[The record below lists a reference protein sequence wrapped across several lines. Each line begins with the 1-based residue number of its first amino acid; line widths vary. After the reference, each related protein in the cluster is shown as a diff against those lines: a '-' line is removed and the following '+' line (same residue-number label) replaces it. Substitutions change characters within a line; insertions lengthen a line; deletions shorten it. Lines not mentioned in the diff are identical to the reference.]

1 MKPKLTYVEQGRSGT
16 IVYRDEQGTISF
28 YFEFGGGNYVVIIF
42 VPSPKEW
49 NAATRRPLEDR
60 ESILHF
66 VAQQS
71 IRDKAPTCHY
81 AITDSSIDILQD
93 IPEIPRN
100 PISKG

>member
-16 IVYRDEQGTISF
+16 IVYRDEQGTVSF
-28 YFEFGGGNYVVIIF
+28 YFEFGGSNCVVIIF

-49 NAATRRPLEDR
+49 TATTKRPLEAR

-81 AITDSSIDILQD
+81 AITDSSIDILLD

-100 PISKG
+100 LSSTS